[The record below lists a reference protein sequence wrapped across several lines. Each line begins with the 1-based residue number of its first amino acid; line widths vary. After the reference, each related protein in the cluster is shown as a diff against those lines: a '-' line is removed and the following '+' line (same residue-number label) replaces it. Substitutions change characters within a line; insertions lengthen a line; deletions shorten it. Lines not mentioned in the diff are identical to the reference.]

1 MEEKQTILA
10 LGAGASSK
18 FLLPHAKKKIE
29 RVENV
34 KSVTDYIAR
43 IDEMIERK
51 EKFWQKNLKDSHS

>member
-18 FLLPHAKKKIE
+18 FVRDCRERFE

-34 KSVTDYIAR
+34 KSVKDYVER
-43 IDEMIERK
+43 IDDMIERK
-51 EKFWQKNLKDSHS
+51 RSYIAENTIEV